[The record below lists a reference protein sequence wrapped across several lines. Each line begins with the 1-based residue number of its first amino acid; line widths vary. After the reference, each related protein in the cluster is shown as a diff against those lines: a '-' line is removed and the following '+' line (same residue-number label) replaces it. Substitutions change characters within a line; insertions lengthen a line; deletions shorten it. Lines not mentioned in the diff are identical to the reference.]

1 MKFPFQHMHWTQHKS
16 HNREFNLKL
25 IYWWNVIRIPMK
37 TNKSTWHWEKKI
49 NWGRWKLPATAI
61 RSRGKSY
68 TNWSASAKPE
78 WNVPSAILDSEM
90 KSFEVKML
98 MVANICSFH
107 KKQTP
112 DFELWNPAVA
122 SCFHF
127 PSFCKSTKYLQGTEQ
142 REVASLWFSDQTSLT
157 QDLDVSPFKVKE
169 RETRTYCRSLVHNWS
184 PLC

>member
-127 PSFCKSTKYLQGTEQ
+127 PPILQKHQVPARNRTKRSGIFVVQWPNFTNTRFRCFSF
-142 REVASLWFSDQTSLT
+142 
-157 QDLDVSPFKVKE
+157 
-169 RETRTYCRSLVHNWS
+169 
-184 PLC
+184 